1 MNEEDIQFYY
11 FHTHDTDKNGKLD
24 GLEILYAMNHIL
36 GEPEDPMT
44 SSSTTSKPDPENDGL
59 IEEFY
64 RMRSQTKWN
73 SKFIEDA
80 GQSGLVVHFPFNK
93 LSLSITGVI
102 DGLFEKY
109 DSDKDGFL
117 SWNEYVIAS
126 KNL

>member
-36 GEPEDPMT
+36 GEPEDPMA
-44 SSSTTSKPDPENDGL
+44 SSSTTPKPDPENDGL

-93 LSLSITGVI
+93 LSLHHRR
-102 DGLFEKY
+102 D
-109 DSDKDGFL
+109 
-117 SWNEYVIAS
+117 
-126 KNL
+126 

>member
-73 SKFIEDA
+73 SKFTEDA

-93 LSLSITGVI
+93 LSPSQ
-102 DGLFEKY
+102 
-109 DSDKDGFL
+109 
-117 SWNEYVIAS
+117 A
-126 KNL
+126 